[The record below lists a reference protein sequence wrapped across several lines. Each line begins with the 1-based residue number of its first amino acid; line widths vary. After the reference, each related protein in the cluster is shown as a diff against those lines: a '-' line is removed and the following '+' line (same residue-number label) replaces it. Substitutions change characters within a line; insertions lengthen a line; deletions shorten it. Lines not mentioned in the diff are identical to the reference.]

1 MKSRNDPRHQK
12 REHLLQ
18 VLFAWDYRKNEDPHS
33 DIEPIVAA
41 LPGIDQR
48 IKEGA
53 PMWPLEKISRV
64 DLAVLRLALWELYHS
79 DQETPEKVI
88 IDEAIELGKDYGG
101 EHSGPFIN
109 GALGTILKK
118 YPKES
123 QNTEITNYN
132 TQEK

>member
-18 VLFAWDYRKNEDPHS
+18 VLFAWDYRKNEDPHAE
-33 DIEPIVAA
+33 IEPIVKEI
-41 LPGIDQR
+41 PEIDLR

-53 PMWPLEKISRV
+53 PMWPLDKISRV
-64 DLAVLRLALWELYHS
+64 DLAVLRLALWELYYS
-79 DQETPEKVI
+79 EQEVPAKVI

-101 EHSGPFIN
+101 DHSGSFIN

-118 YPKES
+118 YPKDES
-123 QNTEITNYN
+123 ITEEVTS
-132 TQEK
+132 